1 MQLKRQKNKSKRPRR
16 LLQAN
21 NFIGRRVKSADALN
35 KSLCFAIKTGAFLLD
50 RLDLEYDGRTTTR
63 GLFYSGSA
71 GLGKRVMIY
80 RNTRKQSGK
89 NKAFVGSSI
98 GKN

>member
-1 MQLKRQKNKSKRPRR
+1 MTEEQQH
-16 LLQAN
+16 
-21 NFIGRRVKSADALN
+21 G
-35 KSLCFAIKTGAFLLD
+35 
-50 RLDLEYDGRTTTR
+50 
-63 GLFYSGSA
+63 GLFYSVSA

-89 NKAFVGSSI
+89 NKAFVGSSM